1 MDFKWVINHIVG
13 ARKVN
18 TEEVEITYLANIP
31 QITQPCTSG
40 RFFSPEDLKS
50 LNIEIDEYY
59 DNLLEQQDISDEVKD
74 IIKEKR
80 GQIKK
85 TLRIL
90 HQRLV
95 LKELINYYK
104 IEEQD
109 LDNIL
114 DIFVRVNSGGTIL
127 SKSDLLFSTIVAN
140 WEQGREEI
148 ETFLE

>member
-59 DNLLEQQDISDEVKD
+59 EKLL
-74 IIKEKR
+74 
-80 GQIKK
+80 
-85 TLRIL
+85 
-90 HQRLV
+90 
-95 LKELINYYK
+95 
-104 IEEQD
+104 
-109 LDNIL
+109 
-114 DIFVRVNSGGTIL
+114 SGRAPN
-127 SKSDLLFSTIVAN
+127 F
-140 WEQGREEI
+140 
-148 ETFLE
+148 